1 MLKLEMLATHSSID
15 ANLHMT
21 YTSRSVCVCL
31 QYDHIR
37 DKEKSTTKRR
47 VDHYLQVCAIL
58 WALSVRDVSLSFQ
71 QERYGICS

>member
-15 ANLHMT
+15 VNLHMT
-21 YTSRSVCVCL
+21 YTSRSVCL

-47 VDHYLQVCAIL
+47 VEHYLQVCAIL

-71 QERYGICS
+71 QEWYGICS